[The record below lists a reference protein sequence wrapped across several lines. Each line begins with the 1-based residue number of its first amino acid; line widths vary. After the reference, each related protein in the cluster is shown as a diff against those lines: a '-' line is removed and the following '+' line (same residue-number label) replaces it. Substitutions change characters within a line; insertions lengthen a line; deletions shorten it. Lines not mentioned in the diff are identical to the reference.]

1 MRCFP
6 SIDPSLMATSFTAV
20 LEIENILANIGE
32 NTREQLGRGILFS
45 SQLTHFPTGS
55 Q

>member
-6 SIDPSLMATSFTAV
+6 SIDPSSIATSFIAV

-32 NTREQLGRGILFS
+32 KTGELPGRGPLFS
-45 SQLTHFPTGS
+45 S
-55 Q
+55 